1 MTHVTAAGRRFVL
14 PVVVCVQ
21 LVIPFV
27 VVGRQ
32 SISG

>member
-1 MTHVTAAGRRFVL
+1 MTHVTAAGRLVVL
-14 PVVVCVQ
+14 PVDVC
-21 LVIPFV
+21 VIPFA